1 MKSCWSCSLEIHFL
15 RGIEFLRCLER
26 APGAGE
32 YWMLSLR
39 IGGGNQK
46 LEPLP
51 WMHFAELI
59 FPASDAFPIDI
70 APGSSNSLKSKFSR
84 SFTDGGHHRNA
95 PIRVKF
101 NILTPTARNM
111 KADRCTLQ
119 SATRSFFIFFCF
131 SRLQLMQLVWKTW
144 EPTNTL
150 AQNWRLL
157 GKHISICRCF

>member
-1 MKSCWSCSLEIHFL
+1 
-15 RGIEFLRCLER
+15 
-26 APGAGE
+26 
-32 YWMLSLR
+32 MLSLR

-119 SATRSFFIFFCF
+119 SATHSLFFHIF
-131 SRLQLMQLVWKTW
+131 LLILVAAYATRVK
-144 EPTNTL
+144 NL
-150 AQNWRLL
+150 RAQQHL
-157 GKHISICRCF
+157 GAILKAFG